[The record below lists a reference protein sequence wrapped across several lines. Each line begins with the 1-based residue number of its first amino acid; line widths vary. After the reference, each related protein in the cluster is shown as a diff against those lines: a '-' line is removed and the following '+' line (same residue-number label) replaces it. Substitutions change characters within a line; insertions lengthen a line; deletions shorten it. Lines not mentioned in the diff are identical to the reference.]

1 MNKLFKLKDSIWFS
15 WYLLILYY
23 FILRGI
29 FGIEYWLI
37 YSFAIFMI
45 ILRFEFEKISLIF
58 FAISLISFILATP
71 TEANHY
77 MSFVFG
83 FLVLTLI
90 KNLYFIL
97 KEKYPNNEKA

>member
-15 WYLLILYY
+15 WYFLILYY
-23 FILRGI
+23 FILRAV

-37 YSFAIFMI
+37 YAFSLFLI
-45 ILRFEFEKISLIF
+45 ILRVEFEKIALIF
-58 FAISLISFILATP
+58 FAISMIAFVFATP

-83 FLVLTLI
+83 FLLLSVL
-90 KNLYFIL
+90 KHFYFVFKENL
-97 KEKYPNNEKA
+97 KV